1 MSARVICPGTFD
13 PVHNGHL
20 DIFGRA
26 ASIFDEVVIAVY
38 DQGSKTKTPLFSI
51 AERLDLINSNISHL
65 SNVTAQP
72 YSGMTADFAKSV
84 GASAIV
90 RGLRVFSDFEFEFR
104 MALTTDRISPGIE
117 YVTLMTREEHMFLS
131 GTTVREIASLNGDI
145 STMVPANVADALAD
159 KYGTG

>member
-20 DIFGRA
+20 DIFQRA
-26 ASIFDEVVIAVY
+26 ASIFDEVIIAVY
-38 DQGSKTKTPLFSI
+38 DQGSKTKHPLFSI
-51 AERLDLINSNISHL
+51 DERLALIDANIGDWA
-65 SNVTAQP
+65 NVSAKP

-84 GASAIV
+84 GATAIV

-117 YVTLMTREEHMFLS
+117 YVTLMTHEEHMFLS

-145 STMVPANVADALAD
+145 STMVPLNVAQALAG
-159 KYGTG
+159 KYG